1 MKIQVHAVSFTAD
14 EKLVGFVQKKLGKL
28 ETFYDRI
35 ISGEV
40 FLRLDKGDSNKIHT
54 KLIEVNI
61 NVPGQVLF
69 VKEKA
74 KSFEEA
80 ADLALESLTIK
91 LKKFKDKKTE
101 VMHAKPV
108 LEAVA
113 ELEDEY

>member
-1 MKIQVHAVSFTAD
+1 MK
-14 EKLVGFVQKKLGKL
+14 
-28 ETFYDRI
+28 
-35 ISGEV
+35 
-40 FLRLDKGDSNKIHT
+40 LDKGDSNKVHT

-91 LKKFKDKKTE
+91 LKKFKDKKFE

-108 LEAVA
+108 LEVVA